1 MTKLSFYLQARN
13 PERNI
18 SRQYSVVL
26 GQDLFGAWM
35 LHTNFERIG
44 RKGREIS
51 YTFSSKEE
59 AYQKIKPIVKKRASA
74 QNRLG
79 CSYQL
84 IEYCRH
90 PCLKEIEILPFLPVS
105 LVFPRECST
114 NCVNG

>member
-105 LVFPRECST
+105 LVFPLLLPP
-114 NCVNG
+114 